1 MRTTPLKVAL
11 KIHEIAGAHESAKP
25 RLVFTPTSQVIYDLH
40 IPLSKSQVTSALD
53 LLILKCKE
61 KRWEYEPN
69 PKTFR
74 VGLEDPDAVGL
85 SGLGGAAVSKKLR
98 CGSVLI
104 ERLTGLV
111 VPEHYA
117 TVILHPE
124 NKGVPVPILKAMR
137 RLGIEKGA
145 AKAVTRPKLISK
157 ILTGK
162 NATVI
167 AELIEK
173 HGVSAGAY

>member
-11 KIHEIAGAHESAKP
+11 KIHGIAGAHKSAKL

-40 IPLSKSQVTSALD
+40 IPLLNSQVNSALD
-53 LLILKCKE
+53 LLISECK
-61 KRWEYEPN
+61 KNRWTYEDN

-85 SGLGGAAVSKKLR
+85 SGLGGAAVSKKLL

-162 NATVI
+162 NAKVI